1 MEYFSMKH
9 EKLNCGFIF
18 RAELKSGFQSL
29 IINEIEI
36 VMLNEKTN
44 PKIVIATL

>member
-1 MEYFSMKH
+1 MEYFSIKH
-9 EKLNCGFIF
+9 EKLNRGFIF

-36 VMLNEKTN
+36 VMRDVKTN
-44 PKIVIATL
+44 TKN